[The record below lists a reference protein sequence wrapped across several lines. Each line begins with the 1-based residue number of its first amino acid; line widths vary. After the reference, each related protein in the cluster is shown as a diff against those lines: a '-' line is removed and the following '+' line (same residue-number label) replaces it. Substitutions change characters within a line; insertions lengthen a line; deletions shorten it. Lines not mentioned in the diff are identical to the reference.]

1 MRYPIIS
8 IAIYTYASLEGWVTS
23 MGNVSTGKV
32 RLPDEKLMR
41 INVLELMAVLLA
53 LKSFAKKK
61 S

>member
-1 MRYPIIS
+1 
-8 IAIYTYASLEGWVTS
+8 

-53 LKSFAKKK
+53 KSHL
-61 S
+61 